1 MFKSFKAVFYNMSK
15 VAIVDKYGAFLA
27 VKDGRFQ
34 LRYKDEVLWDL
45 APVELEAIV
54 FTVTGVSVSV
64 AAIKLANEFFIDLVF
79 MDGNEP
85 IARLIQARYGPPIKT
100 WIKQVKAYKSSR
112 VRLAQLFVEG
122 KIHNQRIV
130 LSDYAKRFRVASK
143 PNYELE
149 AVVDQLIKL
158 ESQVKE
164 ANSVNDVREVEAI
177 AARYYWGQVAKLVPS
192 NLGFTNRIPRSR
204 KPVIGSIDP
213 FNKALNIG
221 YSALLREVWKATF
234 IAGLNPYLG
243 FLHSQRAGKMAL
255 VFDLMEEFRPIAVDR
270 PLIALARNN
279 TDVLLKLK
287 DEDSDSIKETWRTVI
302 KHMKESKPSIQ
313 ALILEQARKLASH
326 IRGDEEY
333 KPFKARW

>member
-100 WIKQVKAYKSSR
+100 WIKQVKAYKSGR

-122 KIHNQRIV
+122 K
-130 LSDYAKRFRVASK
+130 
-143 PNYELE
+143 
-149 AVVDQLIKL
+149 
-158 ESQVKE
+158 KE
-164 ANSVNDVREVEAI
+164 ANSVNEVREVEAI

-213 FNKALNIG
+213 FNEDSSTLITIPIEMFLIKPQIRKRHAEILQILAQTQEPLTIKTLAEKLKIDDSTTRRHILKLRKMRLVEVKKG
-221 YSALLREVWKATF
+221 KPLL
-234 IAGLNPYLG
+234 IQLSP
-243 FLHSQRAGKMAL
+243 
-255 VFDLMEEFRPIAVDR
+255 
-270 PLIALARNN
+270 LAR
-279 TDVLLKLK
+279 LL
-287 DEDSDSIKETWRTVI
+287 
-302 KHMKESKPSIQ
+302 M
-313 ALILEQARKLASH
+313 
-326 IRGDEEY
+326 
-333 KPFKARW
+333 

>member
-1 MFKSFKAVFYNMSK
+1 MNK

-34 LRYKDEVLWDL
+34 LRYKNEVLWDL

-54 FTVTGVSVSV
+54 FTVTGASISV

-100 WIKQVKAYKSSR
+100 WVKQIRVYKNSR
-112 VRLAQLFVEG
+112 VKLARFFIEG
-122 KIHNQRIV
+122 KIHNQRVV
-130 LSDYAKRFRVASK
+130 LSDYAKRFRAASK

-149 AVVDQLIKL
+149 SIVNQLMKL
-158 ESQVKE
+158 ESQIE
-164 ANSVNDVREVEAI
+164 EVNTVDKVREIEAV

-192 NLGFTNRIPRSR
+192 SIGFINRIPRSR
-204 KPVIGSIDP
+204 KPVIGDIDP

-221 YSALLREVWKATF
+221 YSALLKEVWKAIF
-234 IAGLNPYLG
+234 IVGLNPYLG
-243 FLHSQRAGKMAL
+243 FLHSPRAGKMVLA
-255 VFDLMEEFRPIAVDR
+255 FDLMEEFRPVAVDR
-270 PLIALARNN
+270 PLITIARNN
-279 TDVLLKLK
+279 TDILLKLK
-287 DEDSDSIKETWRTVI
+287 DENSESIKEIWRTVI
-302 KHMKESKPSIQ
+302 KYMKESKPSIQ
-313 ALILEQARKLASH
+313 SLILEQARKLASY
-326 IRGDEEY
+326 IRGEGEY